1 MYFFPFNNKKIHF
14 GFIANELH
22 SRTVLR
28 LVSPTIETVHYRY
41 LWKMHGNTN
50 TFGAYTTSTDYIY
63 VLGHCDPGGL
73 SLTNE
78 MPLQDFDSC
87 DYDDLADIFVGHG
100 LPANSAAKIRIHAC
114 NSGSPATFGATQL
127 KSFAERLKTD
137 LVSKGRNNVTVRGYT
152 CAMGIYLLG
161 YRHGSF
167 PFVPADVYA
176 VDF

>member
-1 MYFFPFNNKKIHF
+1 MDQRQPKAGNV
-14 GFIANELH
+14 IAA
-22 SRTVLR
+22 
-28 LVSPTIETVHYRY
+28 I
-41 LWKMHGNTN
+41 
-50 TFGAYTTSTDYIY
+50 
-63 VLGHCDPGGL
+63 
-73 SLTNE
+73 
-78 MPLQDFDSC
+78 FDRNH
-87 DYDDLADIFVGHG
+87 DGEANLDDLADIFVGHG